1 MNKYDD
7 GQPGRNKIV
16 IRKLVESDLDSCIR
30 LFFETVHSVN
40 TRDYTS
46 EQLDAW
52 APDTVGAND
61 PRVRTILNHIAY
73 VAEINGVFVGFG
85 DMTMDGYLDRLYVH
99 HDYQRMGIASAIV
112 TRLEER
118 ALKIGIKGIT
128 THASITA
135 KPFFESFGYVVC
147 KQQEVDVGGVK
158 LVNYIMKKAIK

>member
-1 MNKYDD
+1 MNNSGDD
-7 GQPGRNKIV
+7 RNKIV

-61 PRVRTILNHIAY
+61 PRVRTILSHIAY
-73 VAEINGVFVGFG
+73 AAEINKSFVGFG
-85 DMTMDGYLDRLYVH
+85 DMTEDGYLDRLYVH
-99 HDYQRMGIASAIV
+99 RDYQRMGIASAIIHK
-112 TRLEER
+112 LEEQ
-118 ALKIGIKGIT
+118 ALKLRIEEIT

-147 KQQEVDVGGVK
+147 KQQEVDVGGIK
-158 LVNYIMKKAIK
+158 LTNFVMKKTLK